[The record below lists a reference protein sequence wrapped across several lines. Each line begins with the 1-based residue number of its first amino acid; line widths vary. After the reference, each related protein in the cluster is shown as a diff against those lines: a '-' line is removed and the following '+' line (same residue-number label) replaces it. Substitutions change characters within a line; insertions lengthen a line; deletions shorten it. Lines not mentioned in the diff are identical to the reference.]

1 MDMDSL
7 KSLMDRKEYDLVI
20 KITESANEPND
31 LFYRISALIAIGRY
45 DDALKCIE
53 INKNI
58 LRKDLLLLMHVH
70 IEILCI
76 LGRFDEAYEA
86 MRYYQELPYESQQV
100 EEYLKELPNLIR
112 LEEKKAL
119 SVNVLKEEDLIKKLK
134 SNDQN
139 DVLMALDSVRSR
151 EIAPYLP
158 AIQHIMVE
166 FPHQSVRSFA
176 LMLLVQKNVD
186 REFKF
191 KSIDDIIIVNPSKN
205 EPPFV
210 GKEFNE
216 FTLELNRELK
226 NPSLADNAVQILSTY
241 IIYTYPKKIEIK
253 KDLFIAAL
261 YLIANEYLQS
271 KDSKDLAQ
279 IAMEKELDEDE
290 LTLLVARIK
299 EALDNF

>member
-1 MDMDSL
+1 MDSL

-20 KITESANEPND
+20 KITESATDHND
-31 LFYRISALIAIGRY
+31 LFYRISALIAVGRY
-45 DDALKCIE
+45 DDALNCIE
-53 INKNI
+53 KNKGI

-76 LGRFDEAYEA
+76 LARFDEAYEA
-86 MRYYQELPYESQQV
+86 MRYYQDLPYESQQV

-112 LEEKKAL
+112 MEEKKAL
-119 SVNVLKEEDLIKKLK
+119 SVNILNEEDLIKKLK
-134 SNDQN
+134 SPDQN
-139 DVLMALDSVRSR
+139 DVLMALDSVRNR
-151 EIAPYLP
+151 DITPYLG
-158 AIQHIMVE
+158 AIQKVMVE

-176 LMLLVQKNVD
+176 LMLLVQKQVNK
-186 REFKF
+186 EFQF
-191 KSIDDIIIVNPSKN
+191 KSIDEIITVNPSKE

-216 FTLELNRELK
+216 FTMELSKELK
-226 NPSLADNAVQILSTY
+226 NPSLTENAIQILSTY
-241 IIYTYPKKIEIK
+241 VIYIYPKKLEIK
-253 KDLFIAAL
+253 NDLFIAAL

-271 KDSKDLAQ
+271 KDAKSLQEIALEKD
-279 IAMEKELDEDE
+279 LDEDE

>member
-1 MDMDSL
+1 MDSL

-151 EIAPYLP
+151 EIGPYLP
-158 AIQHIMVE
+158 AIQYIMVE

-191 KSIDDIIIVNPSKN
+191 KSIDDVIIVNPSKN

-216 FTLELNRELK
+216 FTLELNKELK